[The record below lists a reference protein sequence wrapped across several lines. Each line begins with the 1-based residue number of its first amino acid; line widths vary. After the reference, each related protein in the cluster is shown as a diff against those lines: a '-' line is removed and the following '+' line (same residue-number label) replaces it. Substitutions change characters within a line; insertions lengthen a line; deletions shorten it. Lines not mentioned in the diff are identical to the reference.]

1 MPNYYEQTIKKK
13 KLQGRKNTEYSKIE
27 VWQKKW
33 REAGPVRF
41 AEEVL
46 TCPLD
51 VPIYPDWKVL
61 QTEELVCS
69 ACSESHSK
77 IIRHKRFR
85 ENGTPYHIIL
95 SPEQKDYLID
105 IWTEV
110 DMAVLVA
117 ARGAGKTFVYAVYN
131 CWFISTTNKI
141 EITCMGG
148 SSKQSELV
156 QKYIDDWRYDI
167 PKLAEIINRSLQGIK
182 RYCQTIG
189 RSKCDFPACAPT
201 SARGPHVKIVEI
213 DEACVP
219 SETEIIEDNNK
230 FMFIEKTSQVLTD
243 DGNIGTVTKHFKRPY
258 NGPIV
263 HLVPYFNNIG
273 VRVTPNHPIK
283 VIQRKE
289 NYLWKERVFPEPIKY
304 VRKREPR
311 WIKAGELKENDILVS
326 PVPKRKI
333 EDVEISDEK
342 LRLIGYYISEGS
354 VGDHQIYISNK
365 DDEFVK
371 DTVYCIKM
379 EFGKDASITPLFDG
393 VMNVYFTDKEFRSWL
408 LSNCG
413 HLSGNKQIPYSLMG
427 LPDHKLDILINAILR
442 GDGENSLKKTVLHVK
457 SKELVQQFWLIFASR
472 GILTTIERDKYG
484 YYVWRLW
491 KKQKSQRDYGKVING
506 NFYVPIRKITITN
519 YVGFVHNIKVEPRP
533 SYLVPYISLHN
544 CEAEDKSEDGAK
556 AVAAVQWQTIGKRDT
571 KVLLASTAH
580 YIHGMFYEYMTKPEL
595 GFKVYRWSIAKHISG
610 EMDPYKVYTDKEPTH
625 WVPNVWWV
633 TQKDIENKRR
643 GKSDSEWL
651 CEALGGASMASGA
664 TLQKKD
670 LDIII
675 CDLCERQGQECE
687 PYKWG
692 KCKLIELANLGVEDD
707 PTKFIIERLSGFDY
721 GVSDAPCALTII
733 GRKGSMVFVLFNDEQ
748 LGLRE
753 EEKID
758 WIHTNCQT
766 WRTWTFIPDPA
777 VAGAHL
783 NEKMEDKGYSRYIL
797 DEQEKTARVY
807 NLINF
812 VEKHSIIIPKAFW
825 YLTQSLRKLAWDKNN
840 KIRKVDDHSFD
851 SLCYALVDFRPDE
864 GEDSFFNELLSGK
877 VKMPKIDETYGGGKV

>member
-1 MPNYYEQTIKKK
+1 M
-13 KLQGRKNTEYSKIE
+13 QGRKNTEYSKIE

-213 DEACVP
+213 DEA
-219 SETEIIEDNNK
+219 
-230 FMFIEKTSQVLTD
+230 
-243 DGNIGTVTKHFKRPY
+243 
-258 NGPIV
+258 
-263 HLVPYFNNIG
+263 
-273 VRVTPNHPIK
+273 
-283 VIQRKE
+283 
-289 NYLWKERVFPEPIKY
+289 
-304 VRKREPR
+304 
-311 WIKAGELKENDILVS
+311 
-326 PVPKRKI
+326 
-333 EDVEISDEK
+333 
-342 LRLIGYYISEGS
+342 
-354 VGDHQIYISNK
+354 
-365 DDEFVK
+365 
-371 DTVYCIKM
+371 
-379 EFGKDASITPLFDG
+379 
-393 VMNVYFTDKEFRSWL
+393 
-408 LSNCG
+408 
-413 HLSGNKQIPYSLMG
+413 
-427 LPDHKLDILINAILR
+427 
-442 GDGENSLKKTVLHVK
+442 
-457 SKELVQQFWLIFASR
+457 
-472 GILTTIERDKYG
+472 
-484 YYVWRLW
+484 
-491 KKQKSQRDYGKVING
+491 
-506 NFYVPIRKITITN
+506 
-519 YVGFVHNIKVEPRP
+519 
-533 SYLVPYISLHN
+533 

-877 VKMPKIDETYGGGKV
+877 VKMPKIDETYGRGKV